1 LQIIKI
7 QLVCLY
13 LNWEYPR
20 FRLLTFYYHN
30 FCNFLHFHA
39 ANGAPEAPFTISMI
53 HMVILEVIY
62 LHQTEN
68 WVILSIVLKHEVKK
82 ISKKAL
88 KPQVSLT
95 YLKNAHSGL
104 GWLVVHILYTLFFLI
119 PSILYTYCKTLI
131 LQVLVF
137 LITALVTWFHCK
149 YHHFLTVLCSIR
161 GLGTPM

>member
-1 LQIIKI
+1 MFLFTWTGNTQDSAQNPYFWPFTIT
-7 QLVCLY
+7 
-13 LNWEYPR
+13 
-20 FRLLTFYYHN
+20 TFAISW
-30 FCNFLHFHA
+30 HFYA
-39 ANGAPEAPFTISMI
+39 ANGAPEVSFTISMI
-53 HMVILEVIY
+53 CMVILKVIN

-68 WVILSIVLKHEVKK
+68 WVILGIVLKHEWKE
-82 ISKKAL
+82 IPEKAS
-88 KPQVSLT
+88 QSQISLT

-149 YHHFLTVLCSIR
+149 YHHFFTVLSSIR
-161 GLGTPM
+161 GLKTPI